1 MIHVF
6 EASTLY
12 QVASL
17 SAMLRSGSIDTGGER
32 RVLLLVDSARQP
44 ELVPSLS
51 EAAGFA
57 ALAADFDDVVDF
69 GATLWPLR
77 PHQFAPRRLEQPLLQ
92 KLLRAAW
99 GLGEED
105 VTLYLESL
113 QVNPARAL
121 AAVFASS
128 PLVVHADGLMSYGPT
143 RNRLEPDILERVRT
157 LVYLDLVPGLSP
169 ALLSEAEPLLVPAPV
184 EPFARLVDEW
194 AAALE
199 PSAALQ
205 DVIDA
210 GEPTVLVIGQY
221 LSDLGLLTAEEE
233 TEHSR
238 LLLEAATELGARRVV
253 FKPHPAA
260 SVASI
265 ESFRAAAAQAGVGA
279 TIIRDTVPAEVV
291 ASWLAPVGVVSIFST
306 TLATLRAISAV
317 PVRAV
322 GTGALLHAL
331 APFENSN
338 RVPLV
343 LADALYGDGAD
354 AGLAQDPARLQRL
367 IDAVAF
373 AMRSQQLPQ
382 LREGAEDFLAAEPG
396 LRDRYIKQRRLRA
409 LGLPHRSPADPGR
422 AHRAVHGIIKNEE
435 IANKVLGVVRGASDP
450 DGLRRGSRRAA
461 AAVGSRLVTWSKRG

>member
-17 SAMLRSGSIDTGGER
+17 SSMLRSGSIDTHGER
-32 RVLLLVDSARQP
+32 RVLLLVDSVRQP
-44 ELVPSLS
+44 ELVPSLR
-51 EAAGFA
+51 EAAGFE

-69 GATLWPLR
+69 GAALWPLR
-77 PHQFAPRRLEQPLLQ
+77 PHQFAPRRLEQPLFQ
-92 KLLRAAW
+92 TLLRAAW

-143 RNRLEPDILERVRT
+143 RNRLAPEILERVRT

-169 ALLSEAEPLLVPAPV
+169 ALLAEASPRLVAAPL
-184 EPFARLVDEW
+184 EPFARLIDAW
-194 AAALE
+194 AGALA
-199 PSAALQ
+199 PNPALQ
-205 DVIDA
+205 GVIDA
-210 GEPTVLVIGQY
+210 AEPTVLVVGQY
-221 LSDLGLLTAEEE
+221 LSDLGLLTPEHEA
-233 TEHSR
+233 EHSR
-238 LLLEAATELGARRVV
+238 LLLEAALEFGARRIV

-260 SVASI
+260 SASSI
-265 ESFRAAAAQAGVGA
+265 GSFHSAARSAGVQVSFIHDA
-279 TIIRDTVPAEVV
+279 VPAEVV
-291 ASWLAPVGVVSIFST
+291 ASWLAPVGVVSFFST
-306 TLATLRAISAV
+306 TLATLRALGSV

-322 GTGALLHAL
+322 GTGPLLHAL

-343 LADALYGDGAD
+343 LSDALYGDGAD
-354 AGLAQDPARLQRL
+354 AGLAEDPARLQAL
-367 IDAVAF
+367 IDSIAY
-373 AMRSQQLPQ
+373 AMRSEQLPE
-382 LREGAEDFLAAEPG
+382 LRSTALRFLAAEPG
-396 LRDRYIKQRRLRA
+396 LRDRYVKQRRLRA
-409 LGLPHRSPADPGR
+409 LDLPHRSPSSPGR

-435 IANKVLGVVRGASDP
+435 IANKVLSVVRSASDP

-461 AAVGSRLVTWSKRG
+461 AAVGSRLVTWSKRA